1 MVDFTI
7 GLRPHAHACEVILS
21 SRENMGMLRSN
32 RVLVPEPRR
41 GSGSTDLFR
50 PKARAGSAEPFRLLR
65 VASPRA
71 LKVLTA
77 ARDGR
82 TGARSAVLVRERR
95 TFMRKLLV
103 AGVSCLA
110 LGLAGTAGVTGLS
123 LGLAGKAFAAGQG
136 SGSGGGQGSGSSS
149 GGQGT
154 GATGLSSSPG
164 VAGGNT
170 SGDLGSSTGA
180 GASGTSNSTTSQR
193 EACPPG
199 AARTGDGP
207 CIKKGQ

>member
-1 MVDFTI
+1 M
-7 GLRPHAHACEVILS
+7 
-21 SRENMGMLRSN
+21 
-32 RVLVPEPRR
+32 
-41 GSGSTDLFR
+41 DLFR

-95 TFMRKLLV
+95 TSMLKLLV

-110 LGLAGTAGVTGLS
+110 LGLAGTAGVTGFS

-136 SGSGGGQGSGSSS
+136 SSGSGNAGQGSGSGNAGQGS
-149 GGQGT
+149 GSGNAGQGT

-170 SGDLGSSTGA
+170 SGDLGSNKGA

-199 AARTGDGP
+199 TVRTGDGP

>member
-1 MVDFTI
+1 M
-7 GLRPHAHACEVILS
+7 
-21 SRENMGMLRSN
+21 
-32 RVLVPEPRR
+32 
-41 GSGSTDLFR
+41 DLFR

-95 TFMRKLLV
+95 TSMRKLLV
-103 AGVSCLA
+103 AGVSCIA
-110 LGLAGTAGVTGLS
+110 LGLAGTAGVTGFS
-123 LGLAGKAFAAGQG
+123 PGLAAKAFAAA
-136 SGSGGGQGSGSSS
+136 QGSGSSG

-170 SGDLGSSTGA
+170 SGDLGSNKGA

-199 AARTGDGP
+199 TVRTGDGP

>member
-1 MVDFTI
+1 M
-7 GLRPHAHACEVILS
+7 
-21 SRENMGMLRSN
+21 
-32 RVLVPEPRR
+32 
-41 GSGSTDLFR
+41 DLFR
-50 PKARAGSAEPFRLLR
+50 PKARAGLAEPFRLLR
-65 VASPRA
+65 VASSRA

-82 TGARSAVLVRERR
+82 TGARSAVLVRELRSS
-95 TFMRKLLV
+95 MRKLLV

-110 LGLAGTAGVTGLS
+110 LGLAGTAGVTGFS

-136 SGSGGGQGSGSSS
+136 GGSGNAGQGSGS
-149 GGQGT
+149 GNAGQGT

-170 SGDLGSSTGA
+170 SGDLGSNKGA

-199 AARTGDGP
+199 TVRTGDGP